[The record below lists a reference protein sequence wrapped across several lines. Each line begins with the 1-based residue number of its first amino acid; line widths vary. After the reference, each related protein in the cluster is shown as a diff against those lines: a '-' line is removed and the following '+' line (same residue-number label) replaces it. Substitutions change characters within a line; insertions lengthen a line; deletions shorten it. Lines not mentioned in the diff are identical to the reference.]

1 MKIIDVESHF
11 YNPSYTEH
19 LRARTTPPMEE
30 FVDGELRIW
39 QEPSSPDVW
48 QQRSTAF
55 EDVLCDMAERRLAV
69 MDETGVDVH
78 VLSLNVPGCEQFGP
92 AEGAQVARASN
103 DELAAVIER
112 YPGRFV
118 GLAALAPQ
126 DSGAPDELERCVREL
141 GFRGAKINSHIGNTY
156 LDHERYWPLLERAEA
171 LGVPIFLHPIVPHG
185 NMSEPYS
192 GLGWAL
198 VGPGLGFGHE
208 TAVSAMRVVLSG
220 TFDRF
225 PKLQFVL
232 GHLGEGL
239 YFWLYRLD
247 FDFTKKWLSDEGK
260 PKIARRP
267 SEYLKENF
275 YVNISGHF
283 QATSFAATL
292 AEIGSDRM
300 MFATDYPYED
310 TRQAIALIEDAGL
323 SDTDKEKIFPGNA
336 EQLLGL

>member
-1 MKIIDVESHF
+1 VKIIDVESHF
-11 YNPSYTEH
+11 YNPSYITHIRSRTE
-19 LRARTTPPMEE
+19 PPMEA

-55 EDVLCDMAERRLAV
+55 EDVLCDMAERRLQV

-78 VLSLNVPGCEQFGP
+78 VLSLNVPGCEQFEP
-92 AEGAQVARASN
+92 AEGARVARRSN
-103 DELAAVIER
+103 DELAAVIAR
-112 YPGRFV
+112 YPDRFV
-118 GLAALAPQ
+118 GLAALAPGEP
-126 DSGAPDELERCVREL
+126 GAPDELERCVREL

-260 PKIARRP
+260 PKIQKRP
-267 SEYLKENF
+267 SQYLRENF
-275 YVNISGHF
+275 YVNTSGHF
-283 QATSFAATL
+283 QPTSFAATL
-292 AEIGSDRM
+292 AEIGTGRM

-310 TRQAIALIEDAGL
+310 TRQAIRMIEDASL
-323 SDTDKEKIFPGNA
+323 SDDDKEKIFHGNA
-336 EQLLGL
+336 KRLLGI

>member
-1 MKIIDVESHF
+1 LKIIDVESHF
-11 YNPSYTEH
+11 YNPGYIEH
-19 LRARTTPPMEE
+19 LRGRTEPPMER

-39 QEPSSPDVW
+39 QEPSSPGVW

-78 VLSLNVPGCEQFGP
+78 VLSLNVPGCEQFDP
-92 AEGAQVARASN
+92 AEGAGVARRSN
-103 DELAAVIER
+103 DELAEVIAR

-118 GLAALAPQ
+118 GLAALAPG
-126 DSGAPDELERCVREL
+126 DAGAPAELERCVSEL

-156 LDHERYWPLLERAEA
+156 LDDERYWPLLERAEA

-185 NMSEPYS
+185 NMSEAYS

-225 PKLQFVL
+225 PSLQFVL

-260 PKIARRP
+260 PKIKRRP
-267 SEYLKENF
+267 SDYLRENF

-283 QATSFAATL
+283 QSSSFTSTL
-292 AEIGSDRM
+292 AEIGVGRM

-310 TRQAIALIEDAGL
+310 TRQAIALIEDSGL
-323 SDTDKEKIFPGNA
+323 STTDKEKIFHGNA
-336 EQLLGL
+336 ERLLGL

>member
-11 YNPSYTEH
+11 YNPSYIHH
-19 LRARTTPPMEE
+19 LRSRTEPPMER

-55 EDVLCDMAERRLAV
+55 EDILCDMAERRLAV

-78 VLSLNVPGCEQFGP
+78 VLSLNVPGCEQFD
-92 AEGAQVARASN
+92 AEEGARLARTCN
-103 DELAAVIER
+103 DELAEVIGR

-118 GLAALAPQ
+118 GLAAVAPM
-126 DSGAPDELERCVREL
+126 DPGAPDELERCVREL
-141 GFRGAKINSHIGNTY
+141 GFRGLKVNSHIRNTY
-156 LDHERYWPLLERAEA
+156 LDHERYRPLLERAED
-171 LGVPIFLHPIVPHG
+171 LGVPIFLHPMVPHG

-260 PKIARRP
+260 PKLLRRP
-267 SEYLKENF
+267 SDYLRDNF

-283 QATSFAATL
+283 QPTSFTATL

-310 TRQAIALIEDAGL
+310 TRQAIALIDNAGL
-323 SDTDKEKIFPGNA
+323 SDADKEKIFHGNA
-336 EQLLGL
+336 ERLLGF

>member
-1 MKIIDVESHF
+1 LRIIDVESHF
-11 YNPSYTEH
+11 YNPSYTAH
-19 LRARTTPPMEE
+19 LRSRTEPPMEQ

-39 QEPSSPDVW
+39 QEPSSPNIW

-69 MDETGVDVH
+69 MDDTGVDVH
-78 VLSLNVPGCEQFGP
+78 VLSLNVPGCEQFE
-92 AEGAQVARASN
+92 ATEGARVARTSN
-103 DELAAVIER
+103 DELAAVIAR
-112 YPGRFV
+112 YPGRFL
-118 GLAALAPQ
+118 GLAALAPT
-126 DSGAPDELERCVREL
+126 DPGAPDELERCVREL
-141 GFRGAKINSHIGNTY
+141 GFRGVKINSHIGNTY
-156 LDHERYWPLLERAEA
+156 LDSEQYWPILERAES

-260 PKIARRP
+260 PKIKKRP

-283 QATSFAATL
+283 QPTSFTATL

-323 SDTDKEKIFPGNA
+323 SEPDKEKIFHGNA
-336 EQLLGL
+336 ERLLGV